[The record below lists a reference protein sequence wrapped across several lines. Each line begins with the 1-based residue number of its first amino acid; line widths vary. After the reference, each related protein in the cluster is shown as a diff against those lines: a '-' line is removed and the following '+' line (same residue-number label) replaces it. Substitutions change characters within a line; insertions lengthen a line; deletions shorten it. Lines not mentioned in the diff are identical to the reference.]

1 MSYVQPSMK
10 EALKDHVLE
19 ELPGTDILK
28 AFYLKVP
35 GEGRMM
41 STLFVFTPEGI
52 VVMGDFCPGGPR
64 NQGSISVYNYGLGW
78 FATEL
83 SEHYM
88 CGKFLGEVW
97 QAKVALEWMRDNRDD
112 LMAEG
117 LKAEDLMPIE
127 AALDGGEMSEQDFRD
142 DLEAAGYEC
151 DDGAPGYAYDP
162 EDASRLCAL
171 QQRFAELYQKSV
183 KTETPPAEKAK
194 A

>member
-1 MSYVQPSMK
+1 MSYVQASMR
-10 EALKDHVLE
+10 ETLKDHILE
-19 ELPGTDILK
+19 ELPGSETLK
-28 AFYLKVP
+28 AFYLKAP

-64 NQGSISVYNYGLGW
+64 NQGCISVYNYGLRW

-97 QAKVALEWMRDNRDD
+97 QPQVALEWMRDNRED

-151 DDGAPGYAYDP
+151 DDGIPGYDYDL
-162 EDASRLCAL
+162 EEAGRLCAL
-171 QQRFAELYQKSV
+171 QQRFAELYQKTV
-183 KTETPPAEKAK
+183 KTEPPPAEKAK